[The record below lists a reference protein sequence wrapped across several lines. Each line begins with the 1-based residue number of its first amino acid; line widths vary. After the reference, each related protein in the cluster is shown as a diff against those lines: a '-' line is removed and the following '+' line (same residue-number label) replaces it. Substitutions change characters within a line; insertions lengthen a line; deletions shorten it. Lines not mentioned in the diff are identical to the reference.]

1 MISVPSEKKQGIG
14 LNTGDFDAAVAR
26 TYKVLYACRV
36 DCVSDHAKEM
46 WAMLIPHIL
55 EIYESTHE
63 T

>member
-14 LNTGDFDAAVAR
+14 LNTGDFEAAVAR
-26 TYKVLYACRV
+26 TYKVPYARRA
-36 DCVSDHAKEM
+36 DRVSDHAKETL
-46 WAMLIPHIL
+46 AMLIPRIL